1 MSRLQVKK
9 DDVAKILRSIAD
21 LTAKTVLV
29 GIPESEA
36 PRDDTEP
43 VNNAALGYIHEH
55 GSPANNIPARPF
67 LIPGV
72 TSAQERVTGK
82 LKGAAKA
89 ALEGKA
95 DGVGKGLHAAGL
107 VAQAAVRDKLNS
119 GDFEPLSDATLR
131 ARARRG
137 RQGAIDELASRAAG
151 NAPST
156 ETAKPL
162 VDTGQLRNSINYVIR
177 NK

>member
-1 MSRLQVKK
+1 MSRLKIK
-9 DDVAKILRSIAD
+9 RDDVAKILRGISE

-36 PRDDTEP
+36 PRDGTEP

-72 TSAQERVTGK
+72 QSAQEAVAAK

-89 ALEGKA
+89 ALDKKTEG
-95 DGVGKGLHAAGL
+95 VSKGLHAAGL
-107 VAQAAVRDKLNS
+107 AAQSAVRAKLNS
-119 GDFEPLSDATLR
+119 GDFAPLSNATLR
-131 ARARRG
+131 ARARKG
-137 RQGAIDELASRAAG
+137 RQGAVDELESRAAG
-151 NAPST
+151 NEPGT